1 MKEILK
7 LMELFTTYCGT
18 KLNPH
23 NFVREILDNRYI
35 AEIMKI
41 IVNIDHKGTGLFF
54 KLDNIQESKEFA
66 LVIAEFNKL
75 NLRILQNF
83 QNAKTISSS

>member
-1 MKEILK
+1 
-7 LMELFTTYCGT
+7 MELYTTYCGT

-35 AEIMKI
+35 TEIIKI

-83 QNAKTISSS
+83 QNAKTISST

>member
-23 NFVREILDNRYI
+23 NFIREVLDNKYI

-41 IVNIDHKGTGLFF
+41 IVNIDHKGKDCSLS
-54 KLDNIQESKEFA
+54 LIM
-66 LVIAEFNKL
+66 FNNQK
-75 NLRILQNF
+75 NLHCLLQSLIN
-83 QNAKTISSS
+83 

>member
-7 LMELFTTYCGT
+7 LMELFATYFGT

-23 NFVREILDNRYI
+23 NFIREVLDNKYI

-41 IVNIDHKGTGLFF
+41 IVNIDHKGIGLFF
-54 KLDNIQESKEFA
+54 KLDNVQESKEFA
-66 LVIAEFNKL
+66 LLIAKFNKL
-75 NLRILQNF
+75 NLKILQNV
-83 QNAKTISSS
+83 QNTKKISSS